1 MQIEEFAMRTYPL
14 TRLCPVAAESGMPG
28 PSPYPPPFP
37 QSGGRSD
44 ARQSPGP
51 YLHSQGRSRRAL
63 AMGFTLPGDVRSAFI
78 SRTAVGAGLAGH
90 GLGPYVWPTV
100 HVVSELVAV
109 AVRMSPD
116 KEVYVSVRHRD
127 DALRI
132 VVWDQHPRHADPDM
146 AALCEARRRRALWL
160 MEAVVDDWG
169 GERGA
174 CDAPSPHRGTKSWV
188 VLPR

>member
-1 MQIEEFAMRTYPL
+1 MRTYPL
-14 TRLCPVAAESGMPG
+14 TRLCPVAAESGMPC
-28 PSPYPPPFP
+28 PSPYPHPYPHP
-37 QSGGRSD
+37 GGRSD

-51 YLHSQGRSRRAL
+51 YLHSKGRSPGVL
-63 AMGFTLPGDVRSAFI
+63 AMGFTLPGDVRSASI

-109 AVRMSPD
+109 AVRVSPG

-132 VVWDQHPRHADPDM
+132 VVWDQHPQHADPDM
-146 AALCEARRRRALWL
+146 TALCGARRRQALWL

-169 GERGA
+169 GEWGA

-188 VLPR
+188 ALPR